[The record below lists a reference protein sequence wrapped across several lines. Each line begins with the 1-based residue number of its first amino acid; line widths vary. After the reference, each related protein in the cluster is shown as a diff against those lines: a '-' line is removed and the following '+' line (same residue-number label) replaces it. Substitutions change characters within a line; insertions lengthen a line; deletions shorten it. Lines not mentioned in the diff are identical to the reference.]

1 MNKYTVID
9 IVYAI
14 APVIAVAIAAYLSVK
29 LT

>member
-1 MNKYTVID
+1 MNKYTVTD

-14 APVIAVAIAAYLSVK
+14 VPVIAVAIAAYLSIK